1 MDIKQLILGL
11 EKEVLYSLKLKQVL
25 QRSLRGLG
33 HGRLWSSCSRIVLM
47 GCASIGWVASTS
59 AQVQYQ
65 QMRIGQHVLEVVKID
80 QPGDLHLY
88 LNDQNNKNIG
98 SFNALQKH
106 LGQCQQLGFAMNA
119 GMYHPNYQP
128 VGLYV
133 ENGKQK
139 KALNTAQ
146 GSGNFFMQPNGVLA
160 WNQQKAVIQTTQD
173 YQKTGFKASYA
184 TQSGPMLVINGKI
197 NTAFKPTSDSY
208 KIRNGVGIK
217 GQSLY
222 FVISR
227 SRINFYDFAQFFQK
241 QLQVENALYLDGTIS
256 SLYYPG
262 KSHDRLFQLG
272 PMVAISLP
280 VVCR

>member
-1 MDIKQLILGL
+1 MQRVIK
-11 EKEVLYSLKLKQVL
+11 
-25 QRSLRGLG
+25 RFG
-33 HGRLWSSCSRIVLM
+33 HGRLWSFASRGVLIFFA
-47 GCASIGWVASTS
+47 GLGLSPSASG
-59 AQVQYQ
+59 QVQYQ
-65 QMRIGQHVLEVVKID
+65 QMRVGVHVLEVVKID
-80 QPGDLHLY
+80 QPGDLRLY

-98 SFNALQKH
+98 SFNALQKY
-106 LGQCQQLGFAMNA
+106 LGQCQTLGFAMNA
-119 GMYHPNYQP
+119 GMYHPDYQP

-139 KALNTAQ
+139 KALNAAQ

-160 WNQQKAVIQTTQD
+160 WNQQKAVIQTAKD
-173 YQKTGFKASYA
+173 YSKAGFKASYA

-217 GQSLY
+217 GRSLY

-227 SRINFYDFAQFFQK
+227 SRMNFHDFAQFFQK

-262 KSHDRLFQLG
+262 KSHDRLFPLG
-272 PMVAISLP
+272 PIIALSTPVACS
-280 VVCR
+280 